1 MSFHDLYLKQ
11 FAQFMSNHTPKHI
24 HHKLNQLYATAICG
38 NDILSSCLYVSGI
51 AAIYAGVLAPI
62 VLLIVGIVLYFF
74 RFVYTEV
81 VEALPINGGAYNCL
95 LNATSKPIAA
105 VAGVMT
111 ILSYVA
117 TACISA
123 KIGVEYFVRAFET
136 NLGHL
141 NTNILAI
148 LLLAVFAALVINGLK
163 DSAKVALGIFILHI
177 ATLLIIIG
185 FGVEHA
191 YSHGFAQLLQNFVE
205 TRSIVSSQGGIL
217 MTVYFAFSASLLG
230 VSGFESSA
238 NFVEEQSPGVFRK
251 TLRNMWL
258 CVTIFNPIIAFV
270 ALNSLPI
277 SAINLAKDFMLAD
290 VGFSLGSDLPFTIG
304 QILIKDLIAVDALLV
319 LSGAVLTA
327 YVGVGGLIQRMALDG
342 CLPSIL
348 TYKNSKGSFPITVLT
363 FLFLCSTILIVTKGQ
378 LLSLAGVYTIAF
390 LGVMTLFAFG
400 NLILKRERKLLKR
413 TFSAPVS
420 FVIIALVS
428 TAVGMVGNMILDQ
441 HNVQYFM
448 IYFLPALALVMIMIY
463 QDYVF
468 EFLQN
473 ISRQFHIFPK
483 VFKRLFD
490 SIVRLKIVVFVH
502 HPHRLH
508 DILKYIAR
516 NEIGRSVILIN
527 CYDKLNDTTNGGTKI
542 SSIIPVLKEAGVYD
556 HLDISLDTFEMP
568 FGPEAVQYAV
578 KKYRV
583 PANRILIGSIHK
595 EHDFNY
601 DELGGVR
608 IIF

>member
-1 MSFHDLYLKQ
+1 MTTNAPKQ
-11 FAQFMSNHTPKHI
+11 IHT
-24 HHKLNQLYATAICG
+24 KLNQLYATAICG

-123 KIGVEYFVRAFET
+123 KIGVEYFSRAFAEQI
-136 NLGHL
+136 GHF
-141 NTNILAI
+141 NTNIGAI
-148 LLLAVFAALVINGLK
+148 ALLAVFAVLVISGLK
-163 DSAKVALGIFILHI
+163 DSAKVALGIFLLHI
-177 ATLLIIIG
+177 VTLLIIIVLG
-185 FGVEHA
+185 IEHA
-191 YSHGFAQLLQNFVE
+191 YVHGFGQFLENFVA
-205 TRSIVSSQGGIL
+205 TRSIVFSQGGIIL
-217 MTVYFAFSASLLG
+217 TIYFAFSASLLG

-238 NFVEEQSPGVFRK
+238 NFVEEQAPGVFRK

-258 CVTIFNPIIAFV
+258 GVTIFNPIIALI
-270 ALNSLPI
+270 ALNSLPL
-277 SAINLAKDFMLAD
+277 SVINQAKDFMLAD
-290 VGFSLGSDLPFTIG
+290 VGFSIGVDLPFTLG
-304 QILIKDLIAVDALLV
+304 QVLIKDLVAVDALLV

-342 CLPSIL
+342 CLPKVL
-348 TYKNSKGSFPITVLT
+348 TRTNSRGSFPVTVLT
-363 FLFLCSTILIVTKGQ
+363 FLFLCSSILIMTKGQ

-400 NLILKRERKLLKR
+400 NLILKRERQLLKR

-428 TAVGMVGNMILDQ
+428 TAVGMVGNMILDER
-441 HNVQYFM
+441 NVEYFM
-448 IYFLPALALVMIMIY
+448 IYFIPTVTIVMIMIY

-468 EFLQN
+468 EFLLN
-473 ISRQFHIFPK
+473 VSVRLHIFRR
-483 VFKRLFD
+483 FFRRIFD
-490 SIVRLKIVVFVH
+490 SIVRLKIIIFINQ
-502 HPHRLH
+502 PHRLH
-508 DILKYIAR
+508 DILKYVAR
-516 NEIGRSVILIN
+516 NEIGRNIILIS
-527 CYDKLNDTTNGGTKI
+527 CRSGAPKSTDT
-542 SSIIPVLKEAGVYD
+542 SSRLAEIIPVLKDAGVYD
-556 HLDISLDTFEMP
+556 YLDITLDTFDMP
-568 FGPEAVQYAV
+568 FGPEAVKYAV

-595 EHDFNY
+595 EHQFEY